1 MSGPAGGQCTCA
13 LSGNVCLSRCGR
25 RPLRTTTYHTTYHP
39 PLLPATLWTT
49 PAAAYYHYCEATPC
63 DRLLQLSTTVTVN
76 TTACYRHL
84 LLRVPTTIACYCH
97 RNHTPPPATTTLP
110 VITATAPATCCYCYC
125 CYDSYYCYYLLFPT
139 ASLYDDCHCRRHNHS
154 HLLGC
159 STHTHMRARAL
170 YPSSLLSLPPS
181 LSTPTDTH
189 RTQHTY

>member
-63 DRLLQLSTTVTVN
+63 DHLLQLSTTVTVN

-84 LLRVPTTIACYCH
+84 LLRVPTTIACYC
-97 RNHTPPPATTTLP
+97 RQNHTPPPATTTLP
-110 VITATAPATCCYCYC
+110 VVTAPAPATCCC
-125 CYDSYYCYYLLFPT
+125 
-139 ASLYDDCHCRRHNHS
+139 
-154 HLLGC
+154 HLLLLLLPLRLLLLLLPAIPNRQ
-159 STHTHMRARAL
+159 SVRRLPLPPPQPLPPARLLHTHTHAWGMDSAGI
-170 YPSSLLSLPPS
+170 SK
-181 LSTPTDTH
+181 
-189 RTQHTY
+189 